1 MMRFLRELNTHL
13 QIRADPLYRYLRVFV
28 SGQEPFTR
36 KTTKTRRHSAR
47 NVTIG
52 GRHNDKIYRRENIY
66 TGSGTGAF

>member
-36 KTTKTRRHSAR
+36 KTTKTR